1 LSEQRSVYGPKL
13 NQGKSKINT
22 TSTLACYKLE
32 NTEKQGPEKLTI
44 NFNNFPYRD
53 ERTTN
58 ARY

>member
-1 LSEQRSVYGPKL
+1 M
-13 NQGKSKINT
+13 NT
-22 TSTLACYKLE
+22 TSTLTGYKLE

-53 ERTTN
+53 ERAAD

>member
-1 LSEQRSVYGPKL
+1 MSEQRSVYSSKL

-22 TSTLACYKLE
+22 TSTLTCYKLE

-53 ERTTN
+53 KRAAD